1 MMYFYTQVKLS
12 ITHSNKGMMYLYTQ
26 VKLSI
31 THSLKQRD
39 DVLIYTSQAVYVGV
53 NSVKTEKAGINKL

>member
-1 MMYFYTQVKLS
+1 
-12 ITHSNKGMMYLYTQ
+12 MMYLYTQ

-39 DVLIYTSQAVYVGV
+39 DVPIYTSQAVYHSLTQTKG
-53 NSVKTEKAGINKL
+53 